1 LQNELEYDMRREY
14 RLVNVFTQNGGKLTG
29 NPLCV
34 FEDGSGLSTE
44 QMQAIALQFNLSE
57 TTFVTH
63 SEKAD
68 ARVRIFTPNY
78 EMPFAGHPTLGTA
91 NVVRALRNRGDQVS
105 LELNVGVIPV
115 AATGSEWQLRANK
128 ATTRV
133 PKASVKELAASL
145 GINES
150 DIGGQPLW
158 VNSGSEQLI
167 VPLATEA
174 AVRRVEIVPDKLKA
188 ATQDGP
194 RAQAYVFASTGPTT
208 LLSRFFFSKGNIL
221 DEDPATGSAT
231 ANLGGWYL
239 ATNSSLPLTKVISQG
254 EYVGRPSTLRLHI
267 DADRNVFVAGEVIE
281 LGRGFIEL

>member
-1 LQNELEYDMRREY
+1 MRREY

-44 QMQAIALQFNLSE
+44 QMLALSLQFNLSE

-63 SEKAD
+63 SDKAD

-91 NVVRALRNRGDQVS
+91 HVVRSMKSRGDQVS

-115 AATGSEWQLRANK
+115 VAVGNEWQLRANA

-133 PKASVKELAASL
+133 PKASAKDLAAAL
-145 GINES
+145 GLNES
-150 DIGGQPLW
+150 DIAGQALW

-167 VPLATEA
+167 VPLASEA
-174 AVRRVEIVPDKLKA
+174 AVRRVQIVSDKLKA
-188 ATQDGP
+188 ATEDGP
-194 RAQAYVFASTGPTT
+194 RAQAYVFASTGSNT

-239 ATNSSLPLTKVISQG
+239 ANNASLPLTKIISQG
-254 EYVGRPSTLRLHI
+254 EYVGRPSTLRLSV
-267 DADRNVFVAGEVIE
+267 DADRSVFVAGDVIE